1 MSLTALAA
9 YAKPDDADARREA
22 NQALASLRDASDR
35 LQQMN
40 AAAALA
46 EQQEAATA
54 ETLATA
60 ERHRQ
65 KDRLIRDR
73 DRLQRL
79 ADIEAEKGCDAYEA
93 LPAAEAK
100 LADLERQW
108 RDQQVVVDVL
118 LDRFHNASDHNLE
131 YAEQVAA
138 LDAQIAAFPVT
149 AADVAAHE
157 ADEQAARDAAR
168 AARLAKLTE
177 ETDQQLRD
185 LYDNEVVETP
195 APARERPRLGHLPA
209 GETIRLPRHR
219 VASHERDMAE
229 AVAWLDRQEKERLD
243 RARRQDELFE
253 RNLKIARGDDEPTAA
268 EIMATAKS
276 YNIAHG
282 GVRPMPPSD
291 PQQHSWPPETKN
303 GGNPGCFVPPAIG
316 VHRTCFIPSD
326 GRPRGRREEE
336 EYGIRRGIGR
346 HR

>member
-1 MSLTALAA
+1 MPDENLDTGSSGGDAATAPAVPGGVATFVTTVSSADLRRQIAAIEASLPGLHDAVSLTALAT

-22 NQALASLRDASDR
+22 DQALASLRDASDR

-195 APARERPRLGHLPA
+195 APYTRNGPGWATCRP

-229 AVAWLDRQEKERLD
+229 AVAWLDHQEKERLD

-282 GVRPMPPSD
+282 GV
-291 PQQHSWPPETKN
+291 
-303 GGNPGCFVPPAIG
+303 
-316 VHRTCFIPSD
+316 
-326 GRPRGRREEE
+326 
-336 EYGIRRGIGR
+336 
-346 HR
+346 